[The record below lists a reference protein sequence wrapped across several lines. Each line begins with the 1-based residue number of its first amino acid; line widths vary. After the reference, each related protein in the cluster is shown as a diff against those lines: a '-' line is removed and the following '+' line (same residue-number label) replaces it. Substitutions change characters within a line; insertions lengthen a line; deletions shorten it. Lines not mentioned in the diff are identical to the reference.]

1 MSRALAIAIL
11 MVAGACT
18 TTGDRRPTGGD
29 AVADAVAEE
38 STLRALED
46 EERLAVLNRDFA
58 ALERLWSE
66 QFTVNHP
73 RNAVAPD
80 RAAVLEMF
88 RKGVA
93 NYAAFE
99 RTIDAIRLSGDH
111 AVVMGGETVKPIE
124 SAGLAGKTVDRRY
137 TNVWRREGGA
147 WRLFARQATVT
158 SVSP

>member
-1 MSRALAIAIL
+1 MAFLITAA
-11 MVAGACT
+11 ACS
-18 TTGDRRPTGGD
+18 TTGNGRSPASD
-29 AVADAVAEE
+29 AVPDENVI
-38 STLRALED
+38 RALED

-80 RAAVLEMF
+80 RAAVLAMF

-93 NYAAFE
+93 QYASFE
-99 RTIDAIRLSGDH
+99 RTIEAIRISGDH
-111 AVVMGGETVKPIE
+111 VVVMGGEKVQPIE
-124 SAGLAGKTVDRRY
+124 SGQASGETVARRY

-147 WRLFARQATVT
+147 WRLFARQAT
-158 SVSP
+158 SIPASP